1 MELATQSE
9 FDEVLNRH
17 HNIQYVDFIFADL
30 CGYIRGKRVP
40 ILEATKVFK
49 EGLLMPF
56 SAFYLDVLGGVSN
69 VKSLGWT
76 DGDPDG
82 VLLPISKSIKPV
94 PWDDRIYKMISLA
107 DKQQKWESLKIPLK

>member
-69 VKSLGWT
+69 VKSL
-76 DGDPDG
+76 DGPTETLTESCCRLVRALSPFHG
-82 VLLPISKSIKPV
+82 MIEF
-94 PWDDRIYKMISLA
+94 YK
-107 DKQQKWESLKIPLK
+107 